1 MQLFYFQWLWQKPLQ
16 KIVKKIYIDEAFLIV
31 MEEEKR
37 ESFMDDSEQK
47 QDYEVII
54 TPGNLG
60 TNLDNSQTD
69 LKESFFDLNPGA
81 GFSNTFDLE
90 KREFLEVLKIFSPG
104 TSIRTALDD
113 IMRAQMGAL
122 IVLEKDNLQ
131 SIMEGGFKINCRF
144 TPQKLVE
151 LAKMD
156 GAIILS
162 KDIKKILYAN
172 TLMAPSAKVPT
183 QETGTRHK
191 AAERTAKQLGTVAI
205 AVSERRNKITL
216 YFKNESYFLEET
228 SEVLRR
234 AAETLQILEKQVDML
249 NDLLS
254 HLNILEITNLTTMSD
269 VCSVLQT
276 LEMVRRISE
285 IVRRYLIEL
294 GKEGT
299 IVSMR
304 LKELT
309 KNLIKE
315 REKIIED
322 YFGLRQN
329 EVDKILE
336 NVNFDF
342 LLETSNILRILFA
355 ELHDRPIS
363 PKGTRIIGKT
373 NIFEKDAE
381 TIMENFK
388 TLDRVFNLDAESIRP
403 LFKNENLVDSIIN
416 EIRNLKEKIL
426 MGKKI

>member
-1 MQLFYFQWLWQKPLQ
+1 M
-16 KIVKKIYIDEAFLIV
+16 V
-31 MEEEKR
+31 EEKR
-37 ESFMDDSEQK
+37 DVRVGDPALK
-47 QDYEVII
+47 QDFEIII
-54 TPGNLG
+54 TPGEISQNLG
-60 TNLDNSQTD
+60 TNQNLDVPED
-69 LKESFFDLNPGA
+69 LKETFYSLSP
-81 GFSNTFDLE
+81 NTEFTQALDLE
-90 KREFLEVLKIFSPG
+90 RKEFLDILKIFSPG

-113 IMRAQMGAL
+113 ILRAQMGAL
-122 IVLEKDNLQ
+122 IVLEKENVS
-131 SIMEGGFKINCRF
+131 SILEGGFKINCRF
-144 TPQKLVE
+144 SPQKLVE

-156 GAIILS
+156 GAIVLS
-162 KDIKKILYAN
+162 EDLKKILYAN
-172 TLMAPSAKVPT
+172 VLLTPSAKVST

-191 AAERTAKQLGTVAI
+191 AAERTAKQLGTIAI

-216 YFKNESYFLEET
+216 YFKNESYFLEDT
-228 SEVLRR
+228 SEILRR

-276 LEMVRRISE
+276 LEMIRRISD

-309 KNLIKE
+309 KNLSKE
-315 REKIIED
+315 REQIILD
-322 YFGLRQN
+322 YFGSRTN
-329 EVDKILE
+329 EVDKTLE
-336 NVNFDF
+336 NINFDF
-342 LLETSNILRILFA
+342 LLETSSVLRILFS
-355 ELHDRPIS
+355 ELHDGSIS
-363 PKGTRIIGKT
+363 PRGTRILGKT

-381 TIMENFK
+381 TIMENFN
-388 TLDRVFNLDAESIRP
+388 TLDRVFNLDAESLRSF
-403 LFKNENLVDSIIN
+403 FKNENLVDSIIN

>member
-1 MQLFYFQWLWQKPLQ
+1 MS
-16 KIVKKIYIDEAFLIV
+16 
-31 MEEEKR
+31 EEKKELR
-37 ESFMDDSEQK
+37 IGESGLK
-47 QDYEVII
+47 QDFEIII
-54 TPGNLG
+54 TPGDVKQDIG
-60 TNLDNSQTD
+60 SPQAD
-69 LKESFFDLNPGA
+69 LKEAFYDLSPSTDFA
-81 GFSNTFDLE
+81 SVFDLE
-90 KREFLEVLKIFSPG
+90 RKDFLDVLKIFSPG
-104 TSIRTALDD
+104 TAIRTALDD
-113 IMRAQMGAL
+113 ILRAQMGAL
-122 IVLEKDNLQ
+122 IVLEKENLP
-131 SIMEGGFKINCRF
+131 SILEGGFRINCRF
-144 TPQKLVE
+144 SSQKLVE

-156 GAIILS
+156 GAIVLS
-162 KDIKKILYAN
+162 QDLKKILYAN
-172 TLMAPSAKVPT
+172 TLLTPSAKVMT

-191 AAERTAKQLGTVAI
+191 AAERTAKQLGTIAI

-216 YFKNESYFLEET
+216 YFKNESYFLEDT
-228 SEVLRR
+228 SEILRR

-269 VCSVLQT
+269 ICSVLQT
-276 LEMVRRISE
+276 LEMVRRISD

-309 KNLIKE
+309 KNLSKE
-315 REKIIED
+315 REKIIMD
-322 YFGLRQN
+322 YFGSRCA
-329 EVDKILE
+329 EVDKTLE
-336 NVNFDF
+336 NINFDF
-342 LLETSNILRILFA
+342 LLETSSVLRVLFA

-363 PKGTRIIGKT
+363 PAGTRILGKT

-381 TIMENFK
+381 IIMENFK
-388 TLDRVFNLDAESIRP
+388 TLDRIFNLDGESLRS

>member
-1 MQLFYFQWLWQKPLQ
+1 MVFV
-16 KIVKKIYIDEAFLIV
+16 ISMVDE
-31 MEEEKR
+31 K
-37 ESFMDDSEQK
+37 K
-47 QDYEVII
+47 QDFEIII
-54 TPGNLG
+54 TPGDINQNLG
-60 TNLDNSQTD
+60 SPQVD
-69 LKESFFDLNPGA
+69 LKEAFYDLSPSAEFSNVFDL
-81 GFSNTFDLE
+81 D
-90 KREFLEVLKIFSPG
+90 KKEFLDVLKIFSPG
-104 TSIRTALDD
+104 TAIRTALDD
-113 IMRAQMGAL
+113 ILRAQMGAL
-122 IVLEKDNLQ
+122 IVLEKENL
-131 SIMEGGFKINCRF
+131 SGILEGGFRINCRF
-144 TPQKLVE
+144 SAQKLVE

-162 KDIKKILYAN
+162 DDLKKIIYAN
-172 TLMAPSAKVPT
+172 TLLTPSAKVAT

-191 AAERTAKQLGTVAI
+191 AAERPANQFGTIAI

-216 YFKNESYFLEET
+216 YFKNESYFLEDT
-228 SEVLRR
+228 SEILRR

-276 LEMVRRISE
+276 LEMVRRISD

-309 KNLIKE
+309 KNLSKE
-315 REKIIED
+315 REKIIMD
-322 YFGLRQN
+322 YFDSRYT
-329 EVDKILE
+329 EVDKTLE
-336 NVNFDF
+336 NINFDF
-342 LLETSNILRILFA
+342 LLETSSVLRILFA

-363 PKGTRIIGKT
+363 PKGTRILGKT

-381 TIMENFK
+381 IIMEDFK
-388 TLDRVFNLDAESIRP
+388 TLDRVFNLDAESLRP